1 MGWLAERIFFAKHA
15 RDTKRENVSPSFFS
29 RNEERK
35 RREEGKTQIARN
47 YWHSMLLLNARYS
60 TTRTDHTSENQV
72 SPEKLNK

>member
-35 RREEGKTQIARN
+35 RRGGKNTDSSQ
-47 YWHSMLLLNARYS
+47 LLAFYVV
-60 TTRTDHTSENQV
+60 T
-72 SPEKLNK
+72 